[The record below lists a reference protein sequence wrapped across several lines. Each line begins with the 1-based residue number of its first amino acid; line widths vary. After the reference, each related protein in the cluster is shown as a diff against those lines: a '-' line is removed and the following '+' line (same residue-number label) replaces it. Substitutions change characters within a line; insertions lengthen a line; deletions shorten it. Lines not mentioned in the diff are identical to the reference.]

1 MEKTGGLGKGLS
13 ALFEQNNALNET
25 SHESKQSIVEIEIEK
40 IVPNPYQPRKDF
52 PEESLQEL
60 ADSIKQNG
68 LLQPIAVTYS
78 EDKTFFYIISGERRI
93 RASMLAGLKTVPAY
107 IYDIKEYSQEQFL
120 ELAVIENIQ
129 RDNLNPMD
137 LSDAFYRLMS
147 ECNLTQEQIAQ
158 KVAKQR
164 STIANYIRLQKLP
177 PEIKN
182 SLRKNEIS
190 EAHARTLLRVE
201 DTTQQF
207 ELWKK
212 LLQENISVRQLEDLT
227 RKPRQ
232 KHRKKPN
239 LSQVLVSNDFLAIE
253 KKLQL
258 FFGTKVY
265 IKPKSRSSGDIVIE
279 FYSFDDLD
287 RIIEKCEIT

>member
-25 SHESKQSIVEIEIEK
+25 SPESKQNIVEIKIEK
-40 IVPNPYQPRKDF
+40 IVPNPYQPRKNF
-52 PEESLQEL
+52 SEESLQEL
-60 ADSIKQNG
+60 ADSIKQKG
-68 LLQPIAVTYS
+68 LLQPVAVTYS
-78 EDKTFFYIISGERRI
+78 EDKTFFYIISGERRVK
-93 RASMLAGLKTVPAY
+93 ASLLAGLKTIPAY

-137 LSDAFYRLMS
+137 LSDAFHQLMS

-164 STIANYIRLQKLP
+164 STVANYIRLQKLP
-177 PEIKN
+177 SEIKD

-190 EAHARTLLRVE
+190 ETHARTLLRVE
-201 DTTQQF
+201 DTTQQL

-212 LLQENISVRQLEDLT
+212 LLQENISVRQLENLT
-227 RKPRQ
+227 RKPQQ
-232 KHRKKPN
+232 KYKRKSN
-239 LSQVLVSNDFLAIE
+239 LSQASLSNDFSEIE

-265 IKPKSRSSGDIVIE
+265 IKPKSRSSGHIVIE

-287 RIIEKCEIT
+287 RIIEKCVTT

>member
-13 ALFEQNNALNET
+13 ALFEKTKALNET
-25 SHESKQSIVEIEIEK
+25 PSVIEQTITEIELDK
-40 IVPNPYQPRKDF
+40 VVPNPYQPRKDF
-52 PEESLQEL
+52 SEDSLQEL
-60 ADSIKQNG
+60 AESIKQKG

-78 EDKTFFYIISGERRI
+78 EDKTFFYIISGERRV
-93 RASMLAGLKTVPAY
+93 RACRLAGIKNIPAY
-107 IYDIKEYSQEQFL
+107 IYDIKDFSQEQFL

-137 LSDAFYRLMS
+137 LSDAFFTLMT
-147 ECNLTQEQIAQ
+147 ECKLTQEEIAQ

-177 PEIKN
+177 AEIKD

-201 DTTQQF
+201 DTKQQLL
-207 ELWKK
+207 LWKK
-212 LLQENISVRQLEDLT
+212 LLEENISVRQLENLT
-227 RKPRQ
+227 RKPQ
-232 KHRKKPN
+232 DKQRKK
-239 LSQVLVSNDFLAIE
+239 SNFLQTTNTNSFLEIE

-265 IKPKSRSSGDIVIE
+265 IKPKSKFSGDIVIE

-287 RIIEKCEIT
+287 RIIEKCEST